1 MSQVR
6 ARAGGQGAIPR
17 FIALALS
24 AKVEDKAVHAV
35 QQRQRMSQS
44 SLDQKPSETGPGDTS
59 RQSPAAETP
68 PPETPRTRLADIA
81 TTAAVL
87 VATFAV
93 AFAGGYIAKLLNF
106 PLPWMT
112 GSLLIT
118 AVLGLAGVPVRSLW
132 QARAAGQFV
141 TGAAVGTTFTPAI
154 LLMIVT
160 LLPAIMLGALASIAI
175 AVVGALILM
184 RIVPT
189 IDARTAA
196 LATMPGGVIEMANI
210 AKRIDADPLPIMVL
224 QTMRVGLTVCAAPF
238 VVTAL
243 AEAGARNVVA
253 QGEVMSWLTVLA
265 LMSASF
271 AGGFFLNRFALP
283 NAWFLG
289 SLFVMAALGAMGL
302 ISGRVPEPIL
312 VVAQVIIGMTVG
324 TQYKHEFLT
333 RLLRLLLASLV
344 TVPFALVMLAL
355 LAALYSLL
363 LGLPVTTLVLALA
376 PAGIAEMALT
386 GKILGL
392 DAALITGFQ
401 IVRIVMTMGLAA
413 WVARRFEKM
422 VARRG

>member
-1 MSQVR
+1 MSQPSLDEVPASSSDAPPPSAGAPPPAAPR
-6 ARAGGQGAIPR
+6 AR
-17 FIALALS
+17 
-24 AKVEDKAVHAV
+24 V
-35 QQRQRMSQS
+35 
-44 SLDQKPSETGPGDTS
+44 
-59 RQSPAAETP
+59 
-68 PPETPRTRLADIA
+68 ADIA
-81 TTAAVL
+81 ITTATL
-87 VATFAV
+87 LATFAV
-93 AFAGGYIAKLLNF
+93 AFAGGTIAKLLNF

-112 GSLLIT
+112 GSLLLT
-118 AVLGLAGVPVRSLW
+118 AALGLAGVPVRSLW

-154 LLMIVT
+154 LVTMLT
-160 LLPAIMLGALASIAI
+160 LLPAIMLGALISVAI

-184 RIVPT
+184 RLVA

-265 LMSASF
+265 LMGASLV
-271 AGGFFLNRFALP
+271 GGFALNRFALP

-302 ISGRVPEPIL
+302 IPGRVPEPIL
-312 VVAQVIIGMTVG
+312 VVAQVIIGMTIG

-333 RLLRLLLASLV
+333 KLLRLLLASLV
-344 TVPFALVMLAL
+344 TVPFALVMLGL
-355 LAALYSLL
+355 LAAVYSVL

-386 GKILGL
+386 GKVLGL

-413 WVARRFEKM
+413 WTALRFERLM
-422 VARRG
+422 ARWGTPRT

>member
-1 MSQVR
+1 MSQ
-6 ARAGGQGAIPR
+6 P
-17 FIALALS
+17 
-24 AKVEDKAVHAV
+24 
-35 QQRQRMSQS
+35 
-44 SLDQKPSETGPGDTS
+44 SLDQITNKTGD
-59 RQSPAAETP
+59 AP
-68 PPETPRTRLADIA
+68 PPSAGAPPPDAPRSRMADIA
-81 TTAAVL
+81 ITTATLL
-87 VATFAV
+87 VTFAMGLL
-93 AFAGGYIAKLLNF
+93 GGYIGKLLNF

-112 GSLLIT
+112 GSLLLT
-118 AVLGLAGVPVRSLW
+118 AALCLAGVPLRSLW
-132 QARAAGQFV
+132 QVRAAGQFV

-154 LLMIVT
+154 LVMMLT
-160 LLPAIMLGALASIAI
+160 LLPAIMLGALISVAI
-175 AVVGALILM
+175 AVIGALILM
-184 RIVPT
+184 RLVA

-265 LMSASF
+265 LMGASLV
-271 AGGFFLNRFALP
+271 GGFALNRFALP

-302 ISGRVPEPIL
+302 IPGRVPEPIL
-312 VVAQVIIGMTVG
+312 VVAQVIIGMTIG

-333 RLLRLLLASLV
+333 KLLRLLLASLV

-355 LAALYSLL
+355 LAALYSVI

-386 GKILGL
+386 GKVLGL

-413 WVARRFEKM
+413 WTALRFERLMARR
-422 VARRG
+422 AQ

>member
-1 MSQVR
+1 MT
-6 ARAGGQGAIPR
+6 GALMI
-17 FIALALS
+17 
-24 AKVEDKAVHAV
+24 
-35 QQRQRMSQS
+35 
-44 SLDQKPSETGPGDTS
+44 
-59 RQSPAAETP
+59 
-68 PPETPRTRLADIA
+68 
-81 TTAAVL
+81 TAA
-87 VATFAV
+87 
-93 AFAGGYIAKLLNF
+93 
-106 PLPWMT
+106 
-112 GSLLIT
+112 
-118 AVLGLAGVPVRSLW
+118 LGLAGVPVRSLW

-154 LLMIVT
+154 LLTVLT
-160 LLPAIMLGALASIAI
+160 LLPMIMLGALVSIAI

-184 RIVPT
+184 RLVAV
-189 IDARTAA
+189 DAKTAA

-243 AEAGARNVVA
+243 AEAGARNVVT

-265 LMSASF
+265 LMGASF
-271 AGGFFLNRFALP
+271 VGGALLNRFTLP

-289 SLFVMAALGAMGL
+289 SLFVMAALGALGL
-302 ISGRVPEPIL
+302 IPGRVPEPIL
-312 VVAQVIIGMTVG
+312 TVAQVIIGMSIG
-324 TQYKHEFLT
+324 TQFRHEFLT

-355 LAALYSLL
+355 LAAVYAAV

-386 GKILGL
+386 GKVLGL

-422 VARRG
+422 VGK

>member
-1 MSQVR
+1 MP
-6 ARAGGQGAIPR
+6 ARRHAPR
-17 FIALALS
+17 S
-24 AKVEDKAVHAV
+24 
-35 QQRQRMSQS
+35 RM
-44 SLDQKPSETGPGDTS
+44 
-59 RQSPAAETP
+59 
-68 PPETPRTRLADIA
+68 ADIA
-81 TTAAVL
+81 ITTATL
-87 VATFAV
+87 LATFAV
-93 AFAGGYIAKLLNF
+93 AFVGGTIAKLLNF

-112 GSLLIT
+112 GSLLLI
-118 AVLGLAGVPVRSLW
+118 AALGLAGVPVRSLW

-154 LLMIVT
+154 LVTMLT
-160 LLPAIMLGALASIAI
+160 LLPAIMLGALISVAI

-184 RIVPT
+184 RLVA

-265 LMSASF
+265 LMGASLV
-271 AGGFFLNRFALP
+271 GGFALNRFALP

-302 ISGRVPEPIL
+302 IPGRVPEPIL
-312 VVAQVIIGMTVG
+312 VVAQVIIGMTIG

-333 RLLRLLLASLV
+333 KLLRLLLASLV
-344 TVPFALVMLAL
+344 TVPFALVMLGAAGRGL
-355 LAALYSLL
+355 FGHPRLAGDDA
-363 LGLPVTTLVLALA
+363 GAGAGAGRHRRDGADRQGARARCGADHRLPDRAHCHDHGA
-376 PAGIAEMALT
+376 R
-386 GKILGL
+386 GL
-392 DAALITGFQ
+392 DRAAF
-401 IVRIVMTMGLAA
+401 
-413 WVARRFEKM
+413 
-422 VARRG
+422 

>member
-1 MSQVR
+1 MAQHSLDDKPIETSDASATPQPD
-6 ARAGGQGAIPR
+6 ARA
-17 FIALALS
+17 
-24 AKVEDKAVHAV
+24 
-35 QQRQRMSQS
+35 
-44 SLDQKPSETGPGDTS
+44 
-59 RQSPAAETP
+59 TP
-68 PPETPRTRLADIA
+68 KDIA
-81 TTAAVL
+81 ITAATL
-87 VATFAV
+87 LATFAV
-93 AFAGGYIAKLLNF
+93 ALVGGFIGKLLNF

-112 GSLLIT
+112 GALMIT
-118 AVLGLAGVPVRSLW
+118 AALGLAGVPVRSLW
-132 QARAAGQFV
+132 QLRAAGQFV

-154 LLMIVT
+154 FVT
-160 LLPAIMLGALASIAI
+160 ILALLPAILVGAVASIAI

-184 RIVPT
+184 WIVPS
-189 IDARTAA
+189 IDAKTAA

-253 QGEVMSWLTVLA
+253 HGEVMSWLAVVA
-265 LMSASF
+265 LMGASF
-271 AGGFFLNRFALP
+271 VGGFFLNRFTLP

-289 SLFVMAALGAMGL
+289 SLFVMAALGALGL
-302 ISGRVPEPIL
+302 IPGRVPDPIL
-312 VVAQVIIGMTVG
+312 VVAQVIIGMTIGV
-324 TQYKHEFLT
+324 QYRHEFLT

-355 LAALYSLL
+355 LAALYSVV

-386 GKILGL
+386 GKVLGL

-401 IVRIVMTMGLAA
+401 IVRIVTTMGLAA
-413 WVARRFEKM
+413 WTARLLERW
-422 VARRG
+422 VGRPGGSS

>member
-1 MSQVR
+1 MSQR
-6 ARAGGQGAIPR
+6 
-17 FIALALS
+17 
-24 AKVEDKAVHAV
+24 
-35 QQRQRMSQS
+35 
-44 SLDQKPSETGPGDTS
+44 SLDDKTIETNDAPETAAPPGDT
-59 RQSPAAETP
+59 PATP
-68 PPETPRTRLADIA
+68 KDIA
-81 TTAAVL
+81 ITAL
-87 VATFAV
+87 SLLATFAV
-93 AFAGGYIAKLLNF
+93 ALLGGFIGKLLHF

-112 GSLLIT
+112 GALMIT
-118 AVLGLAGVPVRSLW
+118 AALGLAGVPVRSLW

-154 LLMIVT
+154 LVMILA
-160 LLPAIMLGALASIAI
+160 LLPAIIVGAVASIAI

-184 RIVPT
+184 RIVPS
-189 IDARTAA
+189 IDAKTAA

-210 AKRIDADPLPIMVL
+210 AHRINADPLPITVL

-243 AEAGARNVVA
+243 AEAGARNIVTH
-253 QGEVMSWLTVLA
+253 GEPMSWLMMIA
-265 LMSASF
+265 LMAASSV
-271 AGGFFLNRFALP
+271 GGFLLSRFKLP

-289 SLFVMAALGAMGL
+289 SLFVMASLGALDL
-302 ISGRVPEPIL
+302 IHGRVPDSIL
-312 VVAQVIIGMTVG
+312 VVAQVIIGMTIG

-355 LAALYSLL
+355 LAALYAVI

-386 GKILGL
+386 GKVLGL

-401 IVRIVMTMGLAA
+401 IVRIVTTMGLAA
-413 WVARRFEKM
+413 WTARLLERWVAPK
-422 VARRG
+422 ASG

>member
-1 MSQVR
+1 MSQ
-6 ARAGGQGAIPR
+6 P
-17 FIALALS
+17 
-24 AKVEDKAVHAV
+24 
-35 QQRQRMSQS
+35 
-44 SLDQKPSETGPGDTS
+44 SLDDIPIKTTDSSPSAADAPRS
-59 RQSPAAETP
+59 RMAAF
-68 PPETPRTRLADIA
+68 AI
-81 TTAAVL
+81 TTATL
-87 VATFAV
+87 LATFAV
-93 AFAGGYIAKLLNF
+93 AFVGGTIAKFLNF

-112 GSLLIT
+112 GSLLLI
-118 AVLGLAGVPVRSLW
+118 AALGLAGVPVRSLW

-154 LLMIVT
+154 LVTMLT
-160 LLPAIMLGALASIAI
+160 LLPAIMLGALISVAI

-184 RIVPT
+184 RIVPS
-189 IDARTAA
+189 IDAKTAA

-243 AEAGARNVVA
+243 AEAGARNVVV

-265 LMSASF
+265 LMGASLV
-271 AGGFFLNRFALP
+271 GGFALNRFALP

-302 ISGRVPEPIL
+302 IPGRVPEPIL
-312 VVAQVIIGMTVG
+312 VVAQVIIGMTIG

-333 RLLRLLLASLV
+333 KLLRLLLASLV

-355 LAALYSLL
+355 LAALYSVI

-386 GKILGL
+386 GKVLGL

-413 WVARRFEKM
+413 WTALRFERLM
-422 VARRG
+422 ARWGTPPT

>member
-1 MSQVR
+1 MSQPSRDEIPVKTSD
-6 ARAGGQGAIPR
+6 APPQSAAGAP
-17 FIALALS
+17 S
-24 AKVEDKAVHAV
+24 ADAP
-35 QQRQRMSQS
+35 QQRA
-44 SLDQKPSETGPGDTS
+44 KG
-59 RQSPAAETP
+59 
-68 PPETPRTRLADIA
+68 IA
-81 TTAAVL
+81 ITTAIL
-87 VATFAV
+87 LATFAV
-93 AFAGGYIAKLLNF
+93 AFVGGAIAKFLNF

-112 GSLLIT
+112 GSLMIT
-118 AVLGLAGVPVRSLW
+118 AALGLAGVPVRSLW

-141 TGAAVGTTFTPAI
+141 TGAAVGTTFTAAI
-154 LLMIVT
+154 LVTILT
-160 LLPAIMLGALASIAI
+160 LLPAIMLGALASVAI
-175 AVVGALILM
+175 AVVGSLILM

-189 IDARTAA
+189 IDAKTAA

-210 AKRIDADPLPIMVL
+210 AKRLDADPLPIMVL

-243 AEAGARNVVA
+243 AEAGARNVVT

-265 LMSASF
+265 LMSASLV
-271 AGGFFLNRFALP
+271 GGAVLNRFALP

-289 SLFVMAALGAMGL
+289 SLFVMAALGALGL
-302 ISGRVPEPIL
+302 ISGRVPDAIL
-312 VVAQVIIGMTVG
+312 IVAQVIIGMTIG
-324 TQYKHEFLT
+324 TQFKHEFLT
-333 RLLRLLLASLV
+333 RLFRLLLASLV

-413 WVARRFEKM
+413 WVARRFERLM
-422 VARRG
+422 GRWG

>member
-1 MSQVR
+1 M
-6 ARAGGQGAIPR
+6 
-17 FIALALS
+17 ALAS
-24 AKVEDKAVHAV
+24 AAKVEDKAA
-35 QQRQRMSQS
+35 QKMSQR
-44 SLDQKPSETGPGDTS
+44 SLDDRPIETTEA
-59 RQSPAAETP
+59 PAAAPADVRATP
-68 PPETPRTRLADIA
+68 KDIA
-81 TTAAVL
+81 TAAAIL
-87 VATFAV
+87 LATFAV
-93 AFAGGYIAKLLNF
+93 ACVGGYIGKLLNF

-112 GSLLIT
+112 GALMIT
-118 AVLGLAGVPVRSLW
+118 AALGLAGVPVRSLW

-154 LLMIVT
+154 LITILT

-175 AVVGALILM
+175 AVGGSLILM
-184 RIVPT
+184 RIVPS
-189 IDARTAA
+189 IDAKTAA

-243 AEAGARNVVA
+243 AEAGARIVVTH
-253 QGEVMSWLTVLA
+253 GEVMSWLTVIM
-265 LMSASF
+265 LMGASF
-271 AGGFFLNRFALP
+271 VGGFFLNRFALP

-289 SLFVMAALGAMGL
+289 SLFVMAALGAAGL

-312 VVAQVIIGMTVG
+312 VVAQVIIGMTIG

-333 RLLRLLLASLV
+333 RLFRLLMASLV

-355 LAALYSLL
+355 LAALYAVI

-386 GKILGL
+386 GKVLGL

-401 IVRIVMTMGLAA
+401 IVRIVTTMGLAA
-413 WVARRFEKM
+413 WTARLLERWVAR
-422 VARRG
+422 